1 MNKLVLTKEHDLLFS
16 GLTVGM
22 KANIRSIKLC

>member
-1 MNKLVLTKEHDLLFS
+1 MNELVLTKEHDLLFS

-22 KANIRSIKLC
+22 KGSIRSIKHC